1 MATTPGRPPTQDDWE
16 RVRRAVADGC
26 ASNRPAAAPVL
37 ADEELLDALA
47 LLHALRD
54 QLTGWEPQLIAA
66 ARDRGVSWQRLAT
79 VLGVAT
85 RQAAERRFLR
95 LAPST
100 TGEITADGRVQ
111 AARRRRADD
120 RALQHWAREHAGEL
134 RRLAAEVIGLT
145 GLARPGRRHQRE
157 LADRLVD
164 DDPALLLVPLAAALP
179 HLTAR
184 HSATVKQLT
193 AIAKRIDRIDRAD
206 RAGGPSAGEPGG

>member
-1 MATTPGRPPTQDDWE
+1 MDTTSGRHLTQDDWE
-16 RVRRAVADGC
+16 RVRRAVAAGGGP
-26 ASNRPAAAPVL
+26 SGPAAR
-37 ADEELLDALA
+37 ADLTEEELLDALE

-95 LAPST
+95 LAPSA
-100 TGEITADGRVQ
+100 TGEITGDGRVQ
-111 AARRRRADD
+111 AARQRRADD
-120 RALQHWAREHAGEL
+120 RALQSWAREHAGEL

-157 LADRLVD
+157 LADRLVE
-164 DDPALLLVPLAAALP
+164 DDPALLLGSLAAARP
-179 HLTAR
+179 HLTPR
-184 HSATVKQLT
+184 HSATAKQLS
-193 AIAKRIDRIDRAD
+193 AIAKRIERIK
-206 RAGGPSAGEPGG
+206 RAGGPSSTPPGA